1 MERDRTGAIGAL
13 DLPRVRL
20 GEGAAIAWRAAWT
33 SRCAIWAAGLA
44 ALAVWQRSGRE
55 HDFDP
60 RGLTQP
66 FGALGDA
73 LAAPSAAWDSVWYLS
88 IAGDGYAD
96 PQRSAFFPLYPL
108 LVRAGGWVL
117 GSPLVAGALLSL
129 GCFVVALV
137 LLHELTRLELGDGA
151 ARWTVL
157 ALAWSPMSFF
167 FSAVYSEA
175 LFLAVSVGALLAARR
190 GLWWV
195 AGLLGALGA
204 ATRSAGVVLVVP
216 LALLM
221 LAQRPRPRPRD
232 VLALLLVPA
241 GLGAYLG
248 GLAAAGHDAMAPF
261 HAQDVWFRA
270 WAGPFGGV
278 WDGLV
283 AGWDGARQLLSGQRA
298 HVYFTKAGGDP
309 FFAARLN
316 LTLLAFLAAAVP
328 MLVGAFRR
336 LPLAYG
342 AYALAALALP
352 LSY

>member
-137 LLHELTRLELGDGA
+137 LLHELTRLELGAGA

-175 LFLAVSVGALLAARR
+175 LFLAVSVGAFLAARR
-190 GLWWV
+190 GRWWL
-195 AGLLGALGA
+195 AGLLGGLGA
-204 ATRSAGVVLVVP
+204 ATRSAGIVLVVP

-221 LAQRPRPRPRD
+221 LARAGGDGFRARD
-232 VLALLLVPA
+232 WLSLALVPC
-241 GLGAYLG
+241 GLAVYLG
-248 GLAAAGHDAMAPF
+248 GLA
-261 HAQDVWFRA
+261 
-270 WAGPFGGV
+270 
-278 WDGLV
+278 
-283 AGWDGARQLLSGQRA
+283 
-298 HVYFTKAGGDP
+298 
-309 FFAARLN
+309 
-316 LTLLAFLAAAVP
+316 
-328 MLVGAFRR
+328 
-336 LPLAYG
+336 
-342 AYALAALALP
+342 
-352 LSY
+352 